1 MWKVIGASVP
11 GSAHLRA
18 GRGCDDASQ
27 WIGGTDVM
35 CLTVADGA
43 GSRPLSSR
51 GSRIAVDTV
60 AELAAA
66 VQRGD
71 STEADPGAWLTAV
84 FVEVHRRIAEA
95 AGGRDHDRHDYAT
108 TLAVAVLI
116 GDQIAIGQVGDT
128 IAVVG
133 GPGGY
138 VSVAPAPQYE
148 YANETVFVTQSD
160 FGGHLRVETVPA
172 DGVDEVYLSTD
183 GLRYKI
189 LDDLAKSVPY
199 EPFFADLGAYARTP
213 AAGPKSIEKFLTTV
227 DDQTGDDLSLVV
239 AVRTDGA
246 GSARPPN
253 HDRP

>member
-1 MWKVIGASVP
+1 VT

-18 GRGCDDASQ
+18 GKGCDDASQ
-27 WIGGTDVM
+27 WVAGTEMM

-66 VQRGD
+66 VQRGE
-71 STEADPGAWLTAV
+71 STETDPGAWLTAV

-95 AGGRDHDRHDYAT
+95 AGEKDHDRHDYAT

-116 GDQIAIGQVGDT
+116 GEQIAIGQVGDT
-128 IAVVG
+128 IAVLG
-133 GPGGY
+133 GPAGY
-138 VSVAPAPQYE
+138 VTVAPAPQYE
-148 YANETVFVTQSD
+148 YANETAFVTQSD
-160 FGGHLRVETVPA
+160 FTGHLRLETVPA
-172 DGVDEVYLSTD
+172 EGVDEVYLSTD

-199 EPFFADLGAYARTP
+199 EPFFTDLAAFARTP
-213 AAGPKSIEKFLTTV
+213 EARPESIGRFLTTV

-239 AVRTDGA
+239 AVRSG
-246 GSARPPN
+246 
-253 HDRP
+253 

>member
-18 GRGCDDASQ
+18 GKGCDDASQ
-27 WIGGTDVM
+27 WVAGSQVM

-66 VQRGD
+66 LQRG
-71 STEADPGAWLTAV
+71 EAAETDPRAWLTAV

-95 AGGRDHDRHDYAT
+95 AAGREHDRHDYAT
-108 TLAVAVLI
+108 TLAIAVLM
-116 GDQIAIGQVGDT
+116 GDVIAIGQVGDT

-138 VSVAPAPQYE
+138 VSIAPAPQFE

-160 FGGHLRVETVPA
+160 FAGHLRLETVPA

-189 LDDLAKSVPY
+189 LDDLATSVPY
-199 EPFFADLGAYARTP
+199 DPFFADLGGFARTAEAGSP
-213 AAGPKSIEKFLTTV
+213 AIERFLTTV

-239 AVRTDGA
+239 AVRL
-246 GSARPPN
+246 P
-253 HDRP
+253 

>member
-11 GSAHLRA
+11 GSVHLRT
-18 GRGCDDASQ
+18 GQGCDDASQ
-27 WIGGTDVM
+27 WIGGADVM

-43 GSRPLSSR
+43 GSRRLSSL

-60 AELAAA
+60 VELAAA
-66 VQRGD
+66 LQHGD
-71 STEADPGAWLTAV
+71 CGDTDPGAWLTAV

-95 AGGRDHDRHDYAT
+95 ADGRNHDRHDYAT

-116 GDQIAIGQVGDT
+116 DDQVGIAQIGDT

-133 GPGGY
+133 GPSGY
-138 VSVAPAPQYE
+138 LSVAPAPQFE
-148 YANETVFVTQSD
+148 YANETVFVTQHD
-160 FGGHLRVETVPA
+160 FTDHLRLETFPA
-172 DGVDEVYLSTD
+172 GGVDEVYLSTD

-199 EPFFADLGAYARTP
+199 EPFFADLGTYARTP
-213 AAGPKSIEKFLTTV
+213 GADPGSIEKFLTAV

-239 AVRTDGA
+239 AVRTGTPA
-246 GSARPPN
+246 
-253 HDRP
+253 